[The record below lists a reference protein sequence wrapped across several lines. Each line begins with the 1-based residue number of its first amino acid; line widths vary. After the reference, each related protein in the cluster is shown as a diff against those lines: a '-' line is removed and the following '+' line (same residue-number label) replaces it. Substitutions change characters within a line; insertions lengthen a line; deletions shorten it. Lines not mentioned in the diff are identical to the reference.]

1 VNFKNLNSRFY
12 DQRRVSVCKA
22 LLLLGKHYT
31 LSLWPTF
38 RLADSHW
45 LISVYACAVQY
56 QIAQSFVITR
66 DFFVV
71 CNFAWGLRNLHG
83 VSGSASEIGST
94 CTTTASCASTTTS
107 SSERHSRRPL
117 GSRHRRRPPR
127 RSRSRRG
134 RASTPPERRHHR
146 LVLRPPPHRWNGT
159 LSCSNCINISNS
171 SSIYILIRRINTRP
185 RWTAVSTGRP
195 KDMRTSKRGIHRVAR
210 NFVGGGLRV
219 EATRSRRRR
228 SRGKGCGEGC
238 SPPQPTRGLGECRK
252 LPSGVRGRARPKTIF
267 FSAFRARK
275 KHIW

>member
-228 SRGKGCGEGC
+228 SRGKDVGKGVPLHSRLGVLGSVVS
-238 SPPQPTRGLGECRK
+238 SPAGFGAEPGRK
-252 LPSGVRGRARPKTIF
+252 LYF
-267 FSAFRARK
+267 FCIQS
-275 KHIW
+275 